1 MAYYCK
7 SCTIYRWG
15 LEGWLSGRERWLRF
29 QRTQVW
35 VPAHM
40 VAHNPL
46 SPQFQGIRCFLLT
59 YAGTTC
65 KGCIHADKT
74 PVNISKLL
82 CVAAALVTMGT
93 IAPHS
98 TVCFPGVVTSRHFI
112 KKDTHQESC
121 DLAWGV
127 ETNAETE
134 VLKFGLG
141 WWLSQWRCL
150 QLGLITW
157 VPNLGCFS
165 SRIVHLWIVQYHK
178 IQGEKQCPKVVLWP
192 LLMNCDNSLQNR

>member
-1 MAYYCK
+1 MAYYCQ
-7 SCTIYRWG
+7 SCTTYRWG
-15 LEGWLSGRERWLRF
+15 LEGWLSGQEYWLRF

-46 SPQFQGIRCFLLT
+46 SPQSQGIRCFLLT

-98 TVCFPGVVTSRHFI
+98 TVCFPGVVTSCHFI
-112 KKDTHQESC
+112 EEDTRQESC
-121 DLAWGV
+121 DLAWG
-127 ETNAETE
+127 
-134 VLKFGLG
+134 G
-141 WWLSQWRCL
+141 WNECRDWSAKVWVGMMAQPMTVSAARPDNLSSKPRMFQ
-150 QLGLITW
+150 
-157 VPNLGCFS
+157 
-165 SRIVHLWIVQYHK
+165 
-178 IQGEKQCPKVVLWP
+178 
-192 LLMNCDNSLQNR
+192 